1 MSINSSLFDKIRV
14 KPNKK
19 ALKPKVSGPVC
30 DHPECDKP
38 GDHRAPKGRQHEG
51 EYFCFCMV
59 HVKEYNQTFNYFKDM
74 NDDDLARYQK
84 DSTIG
89 HRPTWSMGVKRGA
102 RGFREDKSGEEN
114 IADPFGLFGD
124 PAARGR
130 ATRRKESQIGVAQ
143 RKALAT
149 MGLDESADAKA
160 VRARYKELVK
170 RFHPDSN
177 GGDRSRE
184 EKLREIIQAYKQLRT
199 AKLA

>member
-1 MSINSSLFDKIRV
+1 MTINSSLFDKIRV

-19 ALKPKVSGPVC
+19 APKPKVGPAC
-30 DHPECDKP
+30 EHPECEKP
-38 GDHRAPKGRQHEG
+38 GEFRAPKGRNHEG
-51 EYFCFCMV
+51 EYFSFCMV
-59 HVKEYNQTFNYFKDM
+59 HVKEYNQTYNYFKDM
-74 NDDDLARYQK
+74 SDDDLVKYQK

-102 RGFREDKSGEEN
+102 RGFREDQDGASAVN
-114 IADPFGLFGD
+114 DPFGMFTD
-124 PAARGR
+124 PVARGR
-130 ATRRKESQIGVAQ
+130 AARKAESRVGVAQ

-149 MGLDESADAKA
+149 LGLDESSDAKA
-160 VRARYKELVK
+160 IRARYKELVK
-170 RFHPDSN
+170 RLHPDSN